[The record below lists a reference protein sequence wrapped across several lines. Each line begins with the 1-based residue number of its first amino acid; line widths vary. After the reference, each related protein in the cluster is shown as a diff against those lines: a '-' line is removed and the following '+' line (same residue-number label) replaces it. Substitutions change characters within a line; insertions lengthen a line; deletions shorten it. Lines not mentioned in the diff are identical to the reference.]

1 MSKSIL
7 FITNMYPT
15 QDYPVDGIFIKEQ
28 IEDLAQELKCRYDI
42 YVINAKRKNKLFYLK
57 SLIQL
62 PFKILKKKYDIIHIH
77 YGISALFLLL
87 FRPKCRTFLTLHG
100 GDILKRPDNFLQ
112 ILLTKR
118 ILSKVNKVFTQNI
131 QMHEIAKHFNPN
143 VEIIPCGVN
152 VDFFKPNPSKESF
165 IRPHTKLIVFPNSP
179 SRNVKNF
186 PLFKE
191 VINYL
196 NQHSQYTFEFACV
209 DRLSRAEVRDL
220 FSIADCLLMTS
231 ISEGSPQ
238 VIKEALSC
246 GLPVVSVP
254 VGDVSAMIENIPHC
268 FVSHSFSP
276 TELSNLVELT
286 YGFSRSQIRE
296 KFISKG
302 EYDHHSITGRIAR
315 NYIQ

>member
-15 QDYPVDGIFIKEQ
+15 QNYPVDGIFIKEQ
-28 IEDLAQELKCRYDI
+28 IEDLAKELKCKYDI
-42 YVINAKRKNKLFYLK
+42 YVINAKRRNRLTYLK
-57 SLIQL
+57 SLIQV
-62 PFKILKKKYDIIHIH
+62 PYKILQKKYDIIHIH

-87 FRPKCRTFLTLHG
+87 FRPKCKTFLTLHG
-100 GDILKRPDNFLQ
+100 GDILKRPDNFFQ
-112 ILLTKR
+112 ILLTKK
-118 ILSKVNKVFTQNI
+118 ILSKVSKIFTQNI
-131 QMHEIAKHFNPN
+131 QMHEIAKKYNPN

-152 VDFFKPNPSKESF
+152 VDFFKPHHIDGAALRYN
-165 IRPHTKLIVFPNSP
+165 TKLIIFPNSP

-191 VINYL
+191 VMNHL
-196 NQHSQYTFEFACV
+196 NEHSQHTFEFRCV

-254 VGDVSAMIENIPHC
+254 VGDVSAMIENIPNC
-268 FVSHSFSP
+268 FVSKTFSP
-276 TELSNLVELT
+276 IELSQLVELT
-286 YGFSRSQIRE
+286 YGFNRTQIRE

-302 EYDHHSITGRIAR
+302 EYDHHSITERIAR